1 MKSIESILGSSIAAK
16 QKEVALVSLIE
27 GESGQLAALVERFPS
42 VSKSDQGTVMAALES
57 FSRQRPDLVL
67 LHADFVVGHVEDS
80 QPRVRWEA
88 SRVVG
93 NLAGANVPVLQSAVP
108 ALLRNARNE
117 GTVVRWS
124 AAFALTQLALGDVV
138 LGQELLPRLAELAR
152 RETGDGIRKMYEKAL
167 KRLVP
172 APTAAR
178 RPRKAPLRRA
188 PS

>member
-1 MKSIESILGSSIAAK
+1 MESILGSSITAK

-27 GESGQLAALVERFPS
+27 GDSGQLAALVERFPR

-67 LHADFVVGHVEDS
+67 LHAGFFVDHIEDP

-93 NLAGANVPVLQSAVP
+93 NLAGANASVLRSAVP
-108 ALLRNARNE
+108 TLLRNARHE

-124 AAFALTQLALGDVV
+124 AAFALTQLAMGDAV
-138 LGQELLPRLAELAR
+138 LGREMLPRLAELAR
-152 RETGDGIRKMYEKAL
+152 RETGGGIRKMYEKAL
-167 KRLVP
+167 QRLGP
-172 APTAAR
+172 TPTAAR
-178 RPRKAPLRRA
+178 RSRKAPLRRT